1 LTSILKINRWY
12 FCIPFGLGLIPNEVF
27 NAVFGGASLLIFL
40 FWVYAI
46 SIKGQERLQSNG
58 LKTSATFLFKS
69 AVFLLPFLILIQF
82 FNERNLIFPQNTIAS
97 VLINMLSIL
106 LIIACVFYIYYF
118 TAKTLTMLQLQRE
131 VTINEIYKNFLLIG
145 LSIIGIIFIQPKLNQ
160 LILTKNL

>member
-1 LTSILKINRWY
+1 MTSILKINRWF
-12 FCIPFGLGLIPNEVF
+12 FCIPFGLGLIPHEVF
-27 NAVFGGASLLIFL
+27 NDVFGGASLLVFL
-40 FWVYAI
+40 FWLYAI

-58 LKTSATFLFKS
+58 LITSATFLFKS
-69 AVFLLPFLILIQF
+69 AVFALPFLILIQYF
-82 FNERNLIFPQNTIAS
+82 IERNIIFSQNTIAS

-106 LIIACVFYIYYF
+106 LIIACVLYVYYF